1 MFLLAHLSDPHL
13 APLPKPRL
21 AELINKRGLGFI
33 NWLRKRGRV
42 HRPEVLA
49 RVVDDVKAQQADHI
63 AVTGDIVN
71 LSLAAEFAAAGAWL
85 ASLGSPHDVSF
96 VPGNHD
102 NYVRGAAQFH
112 THWHDFVRGDGQ
124 NDAAFPYL
132 RRRGPLALIGLST
145 SVPTGP
151 LMATGQLGAAQLM
164 QLAEQLERTADERL
178 FRVIMI
184 HHPPLSRR
192 TQHLKR
198 LRDATAF
205 RTVLARHGAELII
218 HGHDHVHSLRW
229 VDGRRH
235 RIPVIGVPSAS
246 EAMPRKHDSAGYN
259 LYRISGGPGAWRCE
273 LISRGLTPDGTNVV
287 ERNRQQLV

>member
-13 APLPKPRL
+13 APLPTPRL

-49 RVVDDVKAQQADHI
+49 RVVDDLKARRPDHI

-85 ASLGSPHDVSF
+85 ASLGAPHDVSF

-102 NYVRGAAQFH
+102 NYVRGASQFH
-112 THWHDFVRGDGQ
+112 THWHDFARGDGQ
-124 NDAAFPYL
+124 QEAAFPYL

-151 LMATGQLGAAQLM
+151 LMATGELGAAQLT
-164 QLAEQLERTADERL
+164 QFAEQL
-178 FRVIMI
+178 
-184 HHPPLSRR
+184 
-192 TQHLKR
+192 
-198 LRDATAF
+198 
-205 RTVLARHGAELII
+205 
-218 HGHDHVHSLRW
+218 
-229 VDGRRH
+229 
-235 RIPVIGVPSAS
+235 
-246 EAMPRKHDSAGYN
+246 
-259 LYRISGGPGAWRCE
+259 
-273 LISRGLTPDGTNVV
+273 
-287 ERNRQQLV
+287 